1 MSTSTATPEELEAI
15 VKRDTAMLY
24 RIAQKDVSAFQEFY
38 RAYSGLVFATI
49 SNVLNDHQDSEDIMQ
64 EVLMQIWQKAHLYE
78 PTKGKPL
85 TWVTTMARNRAIDRI
100 RAKQRR
106 SKLNSDFENEN
117 SVVQPEFDESTAER
131 VVSIEQQSIV
141 RGAVRSLTADQRE
154 AIELT
159 YFNDMTQAEVA
170 NELHEPLGTI
180 KARIRRGV
188 SRLEGMVKAR
198 Q

>member
-1 MSTSTATPEELEAI
+1 MTQSTATPEELEAI

-49 SNVLNDHQDSEDIMQ
+49 SHVLNDHQDSEDIMQ
-64 EVLMQIWQKAHLYE
+64 EVLVQIWQKAHLYE
-78 PTKGKPL
+78 PAKGKPL

-106 SKLNSDFENEN
+106 SKLNNDFENEH
-117 SVVQPEFDESTAER
+117 SIVQPEFDESTAER
-131 VVSIEQQSIV
+131 VVSIEQQGIV
-141 RGAVRSLTADQRE
+141 RGAVQSLTSDQRE
-154 AIELT
+154 AIQLT

-170 NELHEPLGTI
+170 SQLHEPLGTI

-188 SRLEGMVKAR
+188 SRLEGLVNAR